1 MEKGMFGF
9 LKVISGA
16 GGTFAAVG
24 AAMFYSMYAG
34 WFKSELLKGLPSESI
49 YKLFLYSLGS
59 CVFCFVLLVALQ
71 ALSKKPT
78 ISASSDNSSTTV
90 VSTGRGNVTVHKK

>member
-1 MEKGMFGF
+1 MFGF
-9 LKVISGA
+9 LKVIAGA
-16 GGTFAAVG
+16 GGTFTALG

-34 WFKSELLKGLPSESI
+34 WFKSDLLKGLPSESI

-59 CVFCFVLLVALQ
+59 CVFCFTLLVALQ
-71 ALSKKPT
+71 AFSRKPA

-90 VSTGRGNVTVHKK
+90 VSTGRGSVTVHKP

>member
-1 MEKGMFGF
+1 MFGF
-9 LKVISGA
+9 LKVIVGA
-16 GGTFAAVG
+16 GGTFTALG

-34 WFKSELLKGLPSESI
+34 WFKSDLLKGLPSESI
-49 YKLFLYSLGS
+49 YKLFLYSLAAT
-59 CVFCFVLLVALQ
+59 VFCFVLLIILQ
-71 ALSKKPT
+71 AFSKKPT